1 MFSTGYHSMF
11 MLEAQKSKF
20 SHFQIVAISEVE
32 STDTNSQAGQCRS
45 SSGSEIQRTP
55 FKDQG
60 SFKDQILVERIT
72 IGYLRDSQAILG
84 FESDCN
90 LIVNSW
96 LQ

>member
-1 MFSTGYHSMF
+1 MFSTGYQSMF
-11 MLEAQKSKF
+11 MLEAQKSKCF
-20 SHFQIVAISEVE
+20 KLLQSVKLKPLTLILKLANALPQ
-32 STDTNSQAGQCRS
+32 S

-60 SFKDQILVERIT
+60 SFKDQILVERKK